1 LKAVFGLGNP
11 GLNYALTRH
20 NVGFQVIDL
29 YRRLN
34 RLSGKGRIE
43 DGGLVY
49 RDADLLLVKPL
60 SYMNHSGPVVKAILD
75 RHGIPLSDTLIVH
88 DELDL
93 PLGGMKVRPSGGAG
107 SHKGVR
113 SVLAALRTADFP
125 RLKIGI
131 EVEGRTAPGSRFVLE
146 RFTEEEWERILPV
159 LERAASAIDLFR
171 GAGIEAVMAR
181 FNRAD

>member
-20 NVGFQVIDL
+20 NVGFQAIDL

-34 RLSGKGRIE
+34 RVSAKGRIE

-49 RDADLLLVKPL
+49 RDGDLLLVKPL
-60 SYMNHSGPVVKAILD
+60 SYMNESGPVVKAI
-75 RHGIPLSDTLIVH
+75 RERYGIPLHDILIAH
-88 DELDL
+88 DDLDL
-93 PLGGMKVRPSGGAG
+93 PLGRMKVRPAGGPG

-113 SVLAALRTADFP
+113 SVLEALGTEDVG

-131 EVEGRTAPGSRFVLE
+131 EVEGRSAPGVRFVLE
-146 RFTEEEWERILPV
+146 RFTPEEWERLLPV
-159 LERAASAIDLFR
+159 LERAVEAIGLFR
-171 GAGIEAVMAR
+171 EEGLEAVMTR
-181 FNRAD
+181 FNRPE

>member
-1 LKAVFGLGNP
+1 MKAVFGLGNP
-11 GLNYALTRH
+11 GLDYALTRH

-43 DGGLVY
+43 DGGLAY
-49 RDADLLLVKPL
+49 RDDDLLLVKPL
-60 SYMNHSGPVVKAILD
+60 SYMNESGPVVKAILD
-75 RHGIPLSDTLIVH
+75 KHGIAPSDALIVH

-93 PLGGMKVRPSGGAG
+93 PLGKMKVRPSGRAG

-113 SVLAALRTADFP
+113 SVLEALGTEGIG

-131 EVEGRTAPGSRFVLE
+131 EIEGRSAPGIRFVLE
-146 RFTEEEWERILPV
+146 RFTPEEWERILPV
-159 LERAASAIDLFR
+159 LERAAEAIGLFR
-171 GAGIEAVMAR
+171 EEGLEAAMAR